1 MASENHIKKM
11 KELYNLDFYEDVI
24 DYSYDSVVNDEER
37 FKLYFKEILRINDNK
52 EMLIEFYNN
61 NQHRF
66 EQNKQKAIKITDLL
80 HNDYQYFY
88 NLI

>member
-1 MASENHIKKM
+1 M
-11 KELYNLDFYEDVI
+11 KELYDLDFFEDVI

>member
-1 MASENHIKKM
+1 M
-11 KELYNLDFYEDVI
+11 I
-24 DYSYDSVVNDEER
+24 DYSYDSVINNEER

-52 EMLIEFYNN
+52 QMFIEFYNN

-66 EQNKQKAIKITDLL
+66 EQNKQKVIKIMDFLF
-80 HNDYQYFY
+80 NDYQYFT